1 MRLLIRRCF
10 SEHSFF
16 VECLLESS
24 GKRFQLS
31 AEESI
36 GRPPMSLYS
45 YFVGPFLSEEMLV
58 DSLDSFLSGRFE
70 KNDSPFADEPS
81 SRLLRLYVKLI
92 VQKVD
97 WKTFDKLPAA
107 ARLSATILKM
117 WMSLTAEHVST
128 GLRLEIVQQLEE
140 ILCRTLSNGF
150 SSLVL
155 LEYGSDILLRRC
167 LTTKLWFVEHSHRSS
182 NCLMAAVI
190 ESDPVRFGPAF
201 LRLHSEEVDNAPY
214 QRVFRLGLLDN
225 ALCSVFDN
233 RNVEELGPKQAIDSI
248 GILLNGQSHDML
260 SDTEADM
267 VSLDRFFS
275 ALLAYTQETSP
286 SESVPLSA
294 HAALMTKLLGED
306 LQGIASNFE
315 RISAS
320 FQQKIIVLSLRLC
333 GLKAE
338 GAGTLSSSLLLFLC
352 NAIPSSL
359 RGIFERNELSDGHL
373 PPVWLIRWLLELL
386 AICRDLD
393 TSVDGP
399 DFVSCLPTLLRT
411 SLRYGIGTNGE
422 VDHSVRALCL
432 ELVSSLVQ
440 FLQRGATH
448 LLQLTSSFSGKP
460 LASHVFE
467 MISSHSKFRLLLI
480 SSGSV
485 AVEKVRVEV
494 LRLLRCCLLATDEIR
509 FDENVWNNL
518 LSCFDAGLS
527 EKDRLVRQLLSLLA
541 EKAPTVSNRGL
552 SCMGAIGGAI
562 GLSSLTLPF
571 LVFQDS
577 NFIKLHQL
585 RWGTVGEQPSSGNW
599 EWLLESIDLRR
610 VYSTIDCFPTRDT
623 LCPELDD
630 GGTNGFRAEPR
641 NVPVDGIEGKEPR
654 PYSPGFLLPLLL
666 GALEDNAD
674 RGSKEN
680 NVVRDD
686 SEPRSKAPGMMIEQ
700 RLCEKGG
707 LALAVNSLSSDDAA
721 VRKLSVA
728 ILGLLIEAVE
738 SRDAHQMVSWRER
751 PQIAML
757 LNAVQ
762 RSLVVRATEDG
773 TSTLLSVPKLPGFSA
788 VFLARAS
795 LLLARPSDNLFQAM
809 NRSFLRT
816 ELDGGAFQDL
826 TRLPV
831 FVSLFCSS
839 SNDSE
844 QLKSERRFA
853 LDLVKDGFTGE
864 ECYKLLMACH
874 CPELLLTSLESIRAC
889 SSMQREDEAFLLV
902 KTLTKIVIS
911 GGEHAASHLIAR
923 LGLLSWLRSLLVGR
937 PVHEIIPTR
946 SSRKEL
952 LVLLAEVIMKASDKM
967 SGEEFTASTSG
978 LSQPL
983 LSLTIESID
992 QTQSPPAQTSQNS
1005 PLSIIARTCEVLA
1018 ALQRALSKHN
1028 VEAGAQESPR
1038 CCQSD
1043 GYSMSSAIKFL
1054 LSINSRK
1061 DLESAICSLCYLPV
1075 KDDPDESRLFK
1086 TFCETVLTSV
1096 SEGHGVTQTRSK
1108 LIVLQRV
1115 RLLSNMIEESIDER
1129 RQILLELLRW
1139 WSHCA
1144 REQELRK
1151 AWHQC
1156 LVEVACFCF
1165 DERSSIGISLRTGG
1179 HSDDKNLFSF
1189 IRSIIQHELN
1199 D

>member
-1 MRLLIRRCF
+1 
-10 SEHSFF
+10 
-16 VECLLESS
+16 
-24 GKRFQLS
+24 
-31 AEESI
+31 
-36 GRPPMSLYS
+36 
-45 YFVGPFLSEEMLV
+45 MLV
-58 DSLDSFLSGRFE
+58 ASLDSFLSGRFE
-70 KNDSPFADEPS
+70 KNDLHFTGEPS
-81 SRLLRLYVKLI
+81 SRLLRLYVKFI

-117 WMSLTAEHVST
+117 WLSLTSDHVST
-128 GLRLEIVQQLEE
+128 GLRLQIVQQLEE

-167 LTTKLWFVEHSHRSS
+167 LTTKLWFVEQNHRSS

-201 LRLHSEEVDNAPY
+201 IRLHSEEVDNASY

-233 RNVEELGPKQAIDSI
+233 RDVEELGPKQAINSI
-248 GILLNGQSHDML
+248 GILLNGRSHDML

-275 ALLAYTQETSP
+275 ALLAYIQETSP
-286 SESVPLSA
+286 SESVPLRA
-294 HAALMTKLLGED
+294 HAALLTKLLGED
-306 LQGIASNFE
+306 LQGTASISE
-315 RISAS
+315 RISVS
-320 FQQKIIVLSLRLC
+320 FQQKVIELSLRLC

-338 GAGTLSSSLLLFLC
+338 GAGILSSTLLVFLC

-359 RGIFERNELSDGHL
+359 RGTFKRNEVSDGHL

-393 TSVDGP
+393 TGVDKT
-399 DFVSCLPTLLRT
+399 DFVSCLPTLLRA

-448 LLQLTSSFSGKP
+448 LRQLPSSFSSKP

-480 SSGSV
+480 SPGSV
-485 AVEKVRVEV
+485 AEEKLRVEA
-494 LRLLRCCLLATDEIR
+494 LRLLRCCLLATEEIR
-509 FDENVWNNL
+509 FDEDVWNSL

-527 EKDRLVRQLLSLLA
+527 EKDKLVRQLLSLLA
-541 EKAPTVSNRGL
+541 EKAPTVSNRGS
-552 SCMGAIGGAI
+552 SCMGAI

-571 LVFQDS
+571 LVFQGS
-577 NFIKLHQL
+577 NFIRLHQL
-585 RWGTVGEQPSSGNW
+585 RWGTVGVQSSRGNW

-610 VYSTIDCFPTRDT
+610 VYATMDCFPTHDT
-623 LCPELDD
+623 LCPELD
-630 GGTNGFRAEPR
+630 GGTNGFEAEPR
-641 NVPVDGIEGKEPR
+641 NYPVDGVEGKKPR

-680 NVVRDD
+680 NVVRDE
-686 SEPRSKAPGMMIEQ
+686 SEPRGKTPGMMIEQ

-707 LALAVNSLSSDDAA
+707 LALALNSLSCEDAA

-728 ILGLLIEAVE
+728 ILGLLIDAVE
-738 SRDAHQMVSWRER
+738 STDAHQMVSWRER

-809 NRSFLRT
+809 NRAFLRT

-874 CPELLLTSLESIRAC
+874 CPELLLTSLESIQAC

-902 KTLTKIVIS
+902 KTLTKIVSS

-946 SSRKEL
+946 SSRREL
-952 LVLLAEVIMKASDKM
+952 LVLLAEVIMKASDIM
-967 SGEEFTASTSG
+967 SGEELTASTSG

-992 QTQSPPAQTSQNS
+992 QTQSPPAHTSQNS

-1018 ALQRALSKHN
+1018 ALQRALSKLN

-1038 CCQSD
+1038 CFQSD

-1054 LSINSRK
+1054 LSIDSRK
-1061 DLESAICSLCYLPV
+1061 DFESAICSLCYLPV
-1075 KDDPDESRLFK
+1075 KDDPDESRLLK
-1086 TFCETVLTSV
+1086 KFCEKVLTSV
-1096 SEGHGVTQTRSK
+1096 SQGHGVTETRSK
-1108 LIVLQRV
+1108 LIILQRV
-1115 RLLSNMIEESIDER
+1115 RLLSNTIEESIDER

-1165 DERSSIGISLRTGG
+1165 DEQSSIGISVRTGG
-1179 HSDDKNLFSF
+1179 HSDDKALFSF
-1189 IRSIIQHELN
+1189 IRSIIQHEQDN
-1199 D
+1199 